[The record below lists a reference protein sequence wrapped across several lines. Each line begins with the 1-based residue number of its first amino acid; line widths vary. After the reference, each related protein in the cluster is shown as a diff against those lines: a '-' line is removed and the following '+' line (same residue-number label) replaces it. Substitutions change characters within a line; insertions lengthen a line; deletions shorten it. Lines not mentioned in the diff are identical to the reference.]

1 MSLVIRFSNA
11 GKRGERKYKLVV
23 CEKRSR
29 RDGRPLELLGHYEKR
44 VGNIITKKFDAE
56 RISYWIKQG
65 AQVTPGA
72 KKAIELT

>member
-44 VGNIITKKFDAE
+44 VGNVISKKFDVE
-56 RISYWIKQG
+56 RINHWIKLG

-72 KKAIELT
+72 KKAIETN